1 MKKLLLF
8 IVCLLMWGLPSLA
21 QGRLDDI
28 GRITIHAYVPEY
40 EELPYEAGKL
50 LQSKL
55 SQIITDNGIADNENC
70 VRFVLTAKVNVI
82 SKDVVPGPPNRISQK
97 LDITLILGDIE
108 ADKVYSQFTLSAVGV
123 GTNYEKSFIS
133 AFKTINPNNKE
144 IRSFVQE
151 GKEKVLSYYQTNC
164 EDILVEAQKLAAQNH
179 YEDAL
184 MMISSIPDVCADC
197 YEQSV
202 IAAERIYNEM
212 INVRGA
218 EYLRQAQAIWAN
230 NPSKQGADEAT
241 KLISQINFA
250 ASCQSEVPTLLSSI
264 SQKMNEIDRREWE
277 HQMQRYRD
285 SVEQEK
291 RNWEQSVR
299 EYEDRVQTQRMY
311 IKACRDVA
319 VTYAQNQ
326 PKVITRVINYN
337 KVIFW

>member
-1 MKKLLLF
+1 MCLLLWAP
-8 IVCLLMWGLPSLA
+8 VLLA
-21 QGRLDDI
+21 QSRLDDI
-28 GRITIHAYVPEY
+28 GTITIHAYVPEY
-40 EELPYEAGKL
+40 EGLPYEANKL

-55 SQIITDNGIADNENC
+55 SQIITANGIADNENF

-82 SKDVVPGPPNRISQK
+82 SKDIVPGPPHRVSQK
-97 LDITLILGDIE
+97 LDITLILGDVE

-133 AFKTINPNNKE
+133 AFKTINPKNKE
-144 IRSFVQE
+144 IKSFIQE

-164 EDILVEAQKLAAQNH
+164 EDILLEAQKLAAQNH

-197 YEQSV
+197 YEHSV
-202 IAAERIYNEM
+202 VVAERIYNEM

-218 EYLRQAQAIWAN
+218 EYLRQAQAVWAN

-250 ASCQSEVPTLLSSI
+250 ASCQSEVPALLSSI

-285 SVEQEK
+285 SVEREK
-291 RNWEQSVR
+291 RNWEQNVR
-299 EYEDRVQTQRMY
+299 EYEDRVQTQRMF

-319 VTYAQNQ
+319 ITQAQNQ
-326 PKVITRVINYN
+326 PKVITRIINYK